1 MSFAI
6 FNNKMLKKAIKKK
19 VYSFKETIQNTEK
32 QQVKNNKTCFKLS

>member
-19 VYSFKETIQNTEK
+19 VYSFKKTTQNTDK
-32 QQVKNNKTCFKLS
+32 QQVNNNNTCFKLS